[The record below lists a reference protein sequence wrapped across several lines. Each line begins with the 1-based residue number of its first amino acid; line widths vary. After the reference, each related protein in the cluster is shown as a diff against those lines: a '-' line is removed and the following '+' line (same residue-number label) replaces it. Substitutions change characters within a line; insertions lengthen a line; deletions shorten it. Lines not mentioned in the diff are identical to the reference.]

1 MFRLNRDTLRIT
13 GPLVSKIIEKYTSTH
28 LPRLQRYKNYY
39 DGKQDILQK
48 SYEDE
53 NKPCNK
59 IVTNYCYNAVQT
71 YAGFLTGIP
80 ISYKCDEDIEPIQN
94 VLNYNDVHNADSSFL
109 KNALIYGVAY
119 EVMYCDRTAQ
129 QRFKL
134 FDSRECIPVYS
145 NDLEEDLLFLI
156 HYYADNDIWDDVKYY
171 VDVYTDREIIHYTT
185 DMKFHTMK
193 EIGRERHFYKQV
205 PVSVFWL
212 TDDRVSVYEQIMSQQ
227 DAYNTL
233 LSAEIDDFE
242 EFADAYLVLEGMSGT
257 EDDDIAS
264 MKQDKVL
271 LLDEGG
277 KASYLTKSINDTQ
290 IQNML
295 TGINDNTHKIAN
307 SPDFTDEKLMAQ
319 SGIAMR
325 YKLTGME
332 TNASNIVA
340 NMTKALKKRIEL
352 IATVEHIKAELV
364 AWRDIDIVFT
374 RNLPVNELELS
385 QMVNNLR
392 GLVSDKTL
400 LSLLPFV
407 QDVEAELEQ
416 RKTETEENQQMYMD
430 TFGDEGDEDEDKQ
443 ESEEPT
449 ETE

>member
-13 GPLVSKIIEKYTSTH
+13 GPLISKIIEKYTSGH
-28 LPRLQRYKNYY
+28 LPRLRRYRNYY
-39 DGKQDILQK
+39 EGKQDILMK
-48 SYEDE
+48 SYKDED
-53 NKPCNK
+53 KPCNK
-59 IVTNYCYNAVQT
+59 IVTNYCYNIVQT
-71 YAGFLTGIP
+71 YTGFLTGIP
-80 ISYKCDEDIEPIQN
+80 ISYKCDENIEAIQK

-119 EVMYCDRTAQ
+119 EVLYCDKQ
-129 QRFKL
+129 GQERFKL

-156 HYYADNDIWDDVKYY
+156 HFYADNDIWDNVKYY
-171 VDVYTDREIIHYTT
+171 VDVYTDREVIHYTT
-185 DMKFHTMK
+185 DQKFNSMK
-193 EIGRERHFYKQV
+193 EIGREKHFYKQV

-212 TDDRVSVYEQIMSQQ
+212 TDDRVSVFDQVMSQQ

-242 EFADAYLVLEGMSGT
+242 EFADAYLILSGMSGT
-257 EDDDIAS
+257 TREDIAG
-264 MKQDKVL
+264 MKEEKTM

-277 KASYLTKSINDTQ
+277 GASYLTKSINDTQ

-295 TGINDNTHKIAN
+295 TGINDNSHKIAN

-340 NMTKALKKRIEL
+340 NMTKALRKRIEL
-352 IATVEHIKAELV
+352 IATIEHLKTELV
-364 AWRDIDIVFT
+364 AWRDINIVFT

-400 LSLLPFV
+400 LARLPFV
-407 QDVEAELEQ
+407 TDVEAELKQ
-416 RKTETEENQQMYMD
+416 RKAEEAEKQQLYMD
-430 TFGDEGDEDEDKQ
+430 TFGDNADEDKQ
-443 ESEEPT
+443 DGEEPT